1 MITANQLRSARALLN
16 WTQQDLA
23 KRSGVSEDSIRE
35 IESGKA
41 EPRKNTLHALIRA
54 IDDAGVNFIMGD
66 SPGVKFKFR

>member
-35 IESGKA
+35 IESGKT
-41 EPRKNTLHALIRA
+41 EPRKNTLRALIRA